1 MTHKQFDFEAIAQSA
16 LARSQELVQE
26 WFPAGKKC
34 GNEWKVGGL
43 DGSSGNSL
51 SINLNSGVWKDFA
64 SDEGGSNLI
73 TLLAA
78 KDGIKNLEAGKRIA
92 DRLGVANSS
101 PQPLQTQQKEE
112 WVPLVSGP
120 HDGFPTDSEL
130 NHFKFGTPSVVYE
143 YWDTQ
148 HTLHGLVCRWDLD
161 GKKEIL
167 PISYCEKNGQFGWR
181 WKSFAKPRPI
191 FRKLELFGS
200 PDSRVILVE
209 GEKACLAAQRLF
221 PKAIVVTWP
230 GGSKAVKYVDWSPLA
245 EREVYLWPDA
255 DDPGRKAMLEIAEI
269 LLSASAS
276 VFLIDP
282 PDGVSDGWDLADA
295 ETDSTPRETLV
306 QCLKSAKKLVHQAEE
321 EPPDG
326 AVSGDDAEQHEHKQE
341 EELNDR
347 VHPDVDFPDEAL
359 EPFKILGHADGVYFY
374 LRKSTQTIHSLTP
387 GQHSKLEL
395 IALAPAHY
403 WEQNYPTKGGAD
415 WFAAANSL
423 IQRASMIDF
432 SPNNIRGRGAWLDED
447 RVVFHAGNT
456 LYVERKEIPLDG
468 FSSSFTYKKG
478 TKLQA
483 DIVDSI
489 PSKEAVRLVD
499 LLGCCQFRNSLDH
512 KLMAGWLALAP
523 ICGALEWR
531 PHLWL
536 TGPSGSGKS
545 WILSQIVRPLL
556 GNCAV
561 YFQSV
566 STSAGIRQSLGCD
579 ALPVVFDEAEIERE
593 ADQRRMQEIII
604 LARQASRETDGRIV
618 KGTAGGSA
626 LTWHIRSTFLFASI
640 GLGATQRADLS
651 RITCIDLLPENQR
664 GEDRFKEA
672 LAIQKETVR
681 QASWTS
687 AFRARSV
694 ELAAVIAANS
704 EQFKNAVLDHLGNQ
718 RDADQFGALLAGA
731 YSLYSKNVI
740 TPEQAA
746 DWCSQQDWSAF
757 QSNEQEKDENKC
769 LTHLLESI
777 VICTPEAG
785 SVKRI
790 TIMELLQKCL
800 EANQFSDEF
809 LLYKQTLERHGIGFR
824 KEGFDV
830 ANSHEE
836 LAKIYRNTPFVGKW
850 GEMLRRLPGTKRLES
865 TKILD
870 LSKRAV
876 RIPSAY
882 ITHDW

>member
-1 MTHKQFDFEAIAQSA
+1 MTHNKFDFEAISQAA
-16 LARSQELVQE
+16 LGRALELLQD
-26 WFPAGKKC
+26 WFPAGKQQGGEYKI
-34 GNEWKVGGL
+34 GGL
-43 DGSSGNSL
+43 NGEPGSSL
-51 SINLNSGVWKDFA
+51 SINIRSGVWKDFA
-64 SDEGGSNLI
+64 SDEGGANLI
-73 TLLAA
+73 SLFAR
-78 KDGIKNLEAGKRIA
+78 KEGIKNLEAAKRISE
-92 DRLGVANSS
+92 RLGVVSS
-101 PQPLQTQQKEE
+101 IPVAPVQKPDE
-112 WVPLVSGP
+112 WVALISGP
-120 HDGFPTDSEL
+120 NGSFPSDHEL
-130 NHFKFGTPSVVYE
+130 NHFKFGPPTVVYE
-143 YWDTQ
+143 YWESMGV
-148 HTLHGLVCRWDLD
+148 LHGLVCRWDLD

-167 PISYCEKNGQFGWR
+167 PISYCEKNGSFGWK

-191 FRKLELFGS
+191 FRKLELAHFS
-200 PDSRVILVE
+200 DQRVILVE
-209 GEKACLAAQRLF
+209 GEKACIAAQRLF
-221 PKAIVVTWP
+221 PKAVSVSWP
-230 GGSKAVKYVDWSPLA
+230 GGSKAVKFTDWSPLA
-245 EREVYLWPDA
+245 EREVYLWPDN
-255 DDPGRKAMLEIAEI
+255 DEPGKQAMREIADI
-269 LLSASAS
+269 LLCASAS
-276 VFLIDP
+276 VYMVEP
-282 PDGVSDGWDLADA
+282 PAGVADGWDLADA
-295 ETDSTPRETLV
+295 ESEGTDRAILV
-306 QCLKSAKKLVHQAEE
+306 ECLKSAKKLAPSIVE
-321 EPPDG
+321 G
-326 AVSGDDAEQHEHKQE
+326 
-341 EELNDR
+341 
-347 VHPDVDFPDEAL
+347 HPDPDEQNQPVDCDYSEEQNQLAQSVPAELASAEEAL

-374 LRKSTQTIHSLTP
+374 LRKSTQTIHALTP

-403 WEQNYPTKGGAD
+403 WEQTYPTKGGAD

-423 IQRASMIDF
+423 IQRASMLDF
-432 SPNNIRGRGAWLDED
+432 SPNNIRGRGAWLDDD

-456 LYVERKEIPLDG
+456 LYVDRKEIPLDG
-468 FSSSFTYKKG
+468 FSSAYTYKKG

-483 DIVDSI
+483 DVIESI
-489 PSKEAVRLVD
+489 SSKDAVRLVD
-499 LLGCCQFRNSLDH
+499 LLSCCQFRNTLDH

-593 ADQRRMQEIII
+593 SDQRRMQEIII

-664 GEDRFKEA
+664 GVDRFKEA
-672 LAIQKETVR
+672 CALQKETVR
-681 QASWTS
+681 KPEWAS

-694 ELAAVIAANS
+694 ELAAVIASNS
-704 EQFKNAVLDHLGNQ
+704 EHFKNAVLDHLGNQ

-731 YSLYSKNVI
+731 YSLYSKSVI
-740 TPEQAA
+740 TAEQANE
-746 DWCSQQDWSAF
+746 WCAQQDWSAF
-757 QSNEQEKDENKC
+757 QSNDQEKDENKC
-769 LTHLLESI
+769 LTHLLEAI
-777 VICTPEAG
+777 VPFTPIDQ
-785 SVKRI
+785 STRRI

-800 EANQFSDEF
+800 EANQWTDEYI
-809 LLYKQTLERHGIGFR
+809 LYRQTLERHGIGFR

-836 LAKIYRNTPFVGKW
+836 LSKIFKNTPFVGKW

-876 RIPSAY
+876 RIPLSY
-882 ITHDW
+882 ISDEE